1 MNRHFRGLIS
11 SRPKPDRR
19 WVRERTALIV
29 AEELLEMSLGR
40 MRLSVAA
47 GLGPSSTARTHRVV
61 VALTKNKQNEQQTQF
76 RKVFLREPR

>member
-1 MNRHFRGLIS
+1 M
-11 SRPKPDRR
+11 
-19 WVRERTALIV
+19 ERTALIV

-40 MRLSVAA
+40 VRLSVAA
-47 GLGPSSTARTHRVV
+47 GLGPSSTAGTHRGV